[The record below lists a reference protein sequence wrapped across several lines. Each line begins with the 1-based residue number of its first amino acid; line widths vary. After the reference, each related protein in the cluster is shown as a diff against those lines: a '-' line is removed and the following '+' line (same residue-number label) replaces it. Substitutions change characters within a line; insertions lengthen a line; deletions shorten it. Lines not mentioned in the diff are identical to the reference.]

1 MQSSMRPS
9 LQTDGV
15 ARFFDYWNSL
25 PKTDLAPDRRDFS
38 PTAIPDLMRAVTILE
53 IWSHARIEFRL
64 AGTGVCDVMGFDP
77 TGWNMLELQPAAVR
91 MHYLKLVEEQVK
103 RPCGR
108 RNVLIARQADG
119 TILRGEA
126 ISLPM
131 RHALSGHD
139 MLLSYFNAIETI
151 GFGESS
157 YQILAYEDTG
167 WIDVGAGTPDGG

>member
-1 MQSSMRPS
+1 MQPLMRPS
-9 LQTDGV
+9 LRTDGA

-25 PKTDLAPDRRDFS
+25 PKADLVPDRRAFS

-53 IWSHARIEFRL
+53 IWSRDRIEIRL

-77 TGWNMLELQPAAVR
+77 TGFNMLDLQRAPVR
-91 MHYLKLVEEQVK
+91 VRYLELVEEQVK

-108 RNVLIARQADG
+108 RSVLNARQADG
-119 TILRGEA
+119 TILRVET

-131 RHALSGHD
+131 RHVLTGHD

-157 YQILAYEDTG
+157 YQILAYEDTE
-167 WIDVGAGTPDGG
+167 WIDVGAGTPDWS